1 MNDLIN
7 ALNNLV
13 NGLLAALQS
22 AVNWFNGLFNID
34 PKLIHDC
41 TANSSCSVARAIV
54 LSLILFFILLTG
66 FAYTTLLERRLL
78 SFLQQ
83 RIGPNRAGPAGFLQ
97 PAADG
102 LKLIFKEDITP
113 IGADRVVYWLAPVL
127 KTVPALLVVA
137 VIPLGPPL
145 LIPWFDGQWYR
156 VPLAISDVNV
166 GVLYILAWMS
176 LGTYGI
182 VLAGWSSN
190 NKYSMLGSLRASAQM
205 VSYELSMGLTMAV
218 PILITGSMS
227 LQAIIDAQNNPVV
240 LGWFVFQ
247 NPISAAILMIA
258 LLAEVNRAPFDLP
271 EAESELTA
279 GYHTEY
285 SGMKFALFFMAEYI
299 SMISVSMIV
308 IALFFGGYHFAL
320 VDSVPI
326 LGPVVFT
333 LKVILFL
340 SGMIWVRATL
350 PRIRYDRLMALGW
363 KVMLPLALLAVAW
376 SAVSLIVGDA
386 FNSSTLYWIISLVF
400 FVVVTAAIF
409 ILLRPQ
415 PGTELG
421 GEVVNLQPRNPAYL
435 LLQIVGA
442 LVAVPMIMFTVSQ
455 NLLRNLEQALGGDN
469 NAR

>member
-299 SMISVSMIV
+299 SMISVSMIAV
-308 IALFFGGYHFAL
+308 ALFFGGYHFAL
-320 VDSVPI
+320 VDQVPI
-326 LGPVVFT
+326 LGPLVYII
-333 LKVILFL
+333 KVILFL

-350 PRIRYDRLMALGW
+350 PRIRYDRLMQLGW
-363 KVMLPLALLAVAW
+363 KVMVPLALIAVSW
-376 SAVSLIVGDA
+376 TAVSLVLGDI
-386 FNSSTLYWIISLVF
+386 FNSSALYFGVSAVF
-400 FVVVTAAIF
+400 FVVVAIGVF
-409 ILLRPQ
+409 VLLRPR
-415 PGTELG
+415 PGAQLG
-421 GEVVNLQPRNPAYL
+421 AEEVDLQPRGPAYVI
-435 LLQIVGA
+435 LQVVGA
-442 LVAVPMIMFTVSQ
+442 LLSIPFILFGVTQKQLSNIQTA
-455 NLLRNLEQALGGDN
+455 LRPENKP
-469 NAR
+469 R